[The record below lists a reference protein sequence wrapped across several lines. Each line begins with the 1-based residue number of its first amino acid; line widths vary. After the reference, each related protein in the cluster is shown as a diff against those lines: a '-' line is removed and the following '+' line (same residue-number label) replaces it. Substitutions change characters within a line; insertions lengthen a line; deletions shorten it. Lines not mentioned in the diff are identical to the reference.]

1 MASLATT
8 YLGLK
13 LRNPII
19 VGSSGLTATVAGVK
33 ELEEKGAGAVV
44 LKSIFEEEIAVEL
57 DQIIKSAKRTAYNL
71 EQFDYMDYRLRE
83 EKINKYTQLIEGCK
97 KAVSI
102 PVIASVNCVYSHEWT
117 AYAKHLESAGAD
129 ALELNMFFL
138 PSDLTRGSHEKE
150 KAYLK
155 IVEKVQKEVSIPIAL
170 KISYYFT
177 DLGPMIQEL
186 SKTGISGLVLFNRF
200 YSPDFD
206 IEKLE
211 VTPANVFSSP
221 AELYLSLRWMA
232 MMSGRV
238 KCDLAASTGVH
249 DGKAVIKQLL
259 AGAKAVQVV
268 SALYKK
274 GKGHIQTLLT
284 DLEEWMN
291 RKGYKNIRQF
301 RGKMSQKKSTNPA
314 IYERMQFMKYFG
326 AKG

>member
-274 GKGHIQTLLT
+274 GKGHIQTMLT
-284 DLEEWMN
+284 DLEAWMN

-314 IYERMQFMKYFG
+314 IYERMQFMKTFG
-326 AKG
+326 TKG

>member
-44 LKSIFEEEIAVEL
+44 LKSIFEEEIAGEL
-57 DQIIKSAKRTAYNL
+57 DQIIKSAKRTSYNL

-83 EKINKYTQLIEGCK
+83 EKIQKYTQLIEGCK

-102 PVIASVNCVYSHEWT
+102 PVIGSVNCVYSHEWT

-129 ALELNMFFL
+129 GLELNMFFL

-150 KAYLK
+150 KTYLK
-155 IVEKVQKEVSIPIAL
+155 IVEKMLKEVSIPVAL

-186 SKTGISGLVLFNRF
+186 SQTGISGLVLFNRF

-274 GKGHIQTLLT
+274 GKGHLQTMLT

-314 IYERMQFMKYFG
+314 VYERTQFMKYFG